1 VHVLLDGRD
10 VPDFSGDWYV
20 TQLEAELTALTQQHG
35 VDARIA
41 SGGGRM
47 HVTMDR
53 YGADWRIVERGW
65 KAHALGSARPFASAL
80 EAIATLRA
88 EQQGVSDQFLPEFTV
103 VNTDGTPVG
112 AMAAGDG
119 VVLFN
124 FRGDR
129 MVEIYQAL
137 ADAEM
142 PHFDRGPLPPDLL
155 VVGMALYDGDLKI
168 PAQFLVPPTRVG
180 NTVSEVLAREGV
192 RQAAIAETQKYG
204 HVTYF
209 WNGNRS
215 DKFDSALE
223 DYTEIPSD
231 RVPFEERP
239 WMKSAET
246 ADAILD
252 ALATGS
258 YGFIRANF
266 AAGDMVG
273 HTGDLT
279 ASIVAVEGL
288 DISLRRVAE
297 GAAAAGGTLVIT
309 ADHGNCEVMY
319 ETDKQ
324 GVTLLDASG
333 QPVPKKSH
341 TLSPVPFIVIDSLG
355 RHLALA
361 DLPGAGLANVAATLL
376 TLLGIA
382 VPADYEPSLVAI
394 G

>member
-1 VHVLLDGRD
+1 
-10 VPDFSGDWYV
+10 
-20 TQLEAELTALTQQHG
+20 
-35 VDARIA
+35 
-41 SGGGRM
+41 
-47 HVTMDR
+47 
-53 YGADWRIVERGW
+53 
-65 KAHALGSARPFASAL
+65 
-80 EAIATLRA
+80 
-88 EQQGVSDQFLPEFTV
+88 
-103 VNTDGTPVG
+103 
-112 AMAAGDG
+112 
-119 VVLFN
+119 
-124 FRGDR
+124 
-129 MVEIYQAL
+129 
-137 ADAEM
+137 M

-231 RVPFEERP
+231 RVPFEQRP

-252 ALATGS
+252 SIATSS

-297 GAAAAGGTLVIT
+297 GVAAAGGTLVIT

-324 GVTLLDASG
+324 GVTLLDTEG

-355 RHLALA
+355 RRLTLAE
-361 DLPGAGLANVAATLL
+361 LPGAGLANVAATLL
-376 TLLGIA
+376 TLLGIE
-382 VPADYEPSLVAI
+382 VPSDYEPSLVAL